1 MKEIY
6 KVKLPKKIIFGDPL
20 YFETMSG
27 LELNRLTADITVPKK
42 LTEARVVIEIEPDS
56 LYPEYNNIQ
65 MSIILS
71 PKEFL
76 DTYLDNKV
84 FKYQTQVEKAIGVDT
99 AQYYLAIDDKDDF
112 IKTGADGMWGSIL
125 TIKNGR
131 KIEGIL
137 MTIAFPDEYEN
148 INMLRKAVNYFF
160 KDVQK
165 IDINANT
172 QEEHFSNINGK
183 EPKLL

>member
-27 LELNRLTADITVPKK
+27 PELNRLTADITVPKK

-137 MTIAFPDEYEN
+137 MTIALPEEYEN

-160 KDVQK
+160 EDVQQ
-165 IDINANT
+165 INVQTET
-172 QEEHFSNINGK
+172 QEENIPSMDELK
-183 EPKLL
+183 

>member
-27 LELNRLTADITVPKK
+27 PELNRLTADITVPKK
-42 LTEARVVIEIEPDS
+42 LTEARAIIEIKPDS
-56 LYPEYNNIQ
+56 IYPEYNNAQ
-65 MSIILS
+65 MSVILS

-84 FKYQTQVEKAIGVDT
+84 FKYQTQVEKTIGVDT

-160 KDVQK
+160 KDVQQ
-165 IDINANT
+165 INVQPET
-172 QEEHFSNINGK
+172 QEENVSLMDAL
-183 EPKLL
+183 E